1 MILPLLSPSSPL
13 SLFPLPK
20 VDRTGEYDELFSRET
35 LRRRC
40 VSWLGGAGA
49 GVYVGDWRS
58 CTIHQLLARNITAV
72 VTVMDEDEEST
83 ASRHAECL
91 QHELDTVYRNNVM
104 HRRHMVRDDVTWP
117 DLLRVLP
124 SIVADVD
131 QFLLEGRNVLIQCR
145 DESSGLATAVLTA
158 TLVTKRP
165 LPGARQW
172 FRSSDVTLALERH
185 PSLAGS
191 GGSSLKSDF
200 LSGLDV
206 LQTSLDKRRMQKSV
220 LGLREY
226 RRLMMPSAGPAGSK
240 ARIERTMKM
249 VENINDD
256 DAIAALT
263 PHVFPAALVK
273 PLAIARP
280 SPIRSKNN
288 EHRAS
293 RGHIGGDTLVSQPFS
308 KFSSYSGDDSHRN
321 RRGSGSDDS
330 SDDSGDDSGSSD
342 EGYGGAHRGYDSNSS
357 SPSRNS
363 NHAGHAGGGKG
374 RMAMMSPAG
383 GGLPPMSPM
392 RSPRS

>member
-1 MILPLLSPSSPL
+1 
-13 SLFPLPK
+13 
-20 VDRTGEYDELFSRET
+20 
-35 LRRRC
+35 

-58 CTIHQLLARNITAV
+58 CTIHHLLARNITAV
-72 VTVMDEDEEST
+72 VTVMDDNEEST
-83 ASRHAECL
+83 VSRHAECL

-124 SIVADVD
+124 PIVADVD
-131 QFLLEGRNVLIQCR
+131 QFLQEGRNVLIQCR

-165 LPGARQW
+165 LPSARQW

-191 GGSSLKSDF
+191 GGSSLKSDV
-200 LSGLDV
+200 LSGLGV
-206 LQTSLDKRRMQKSV
+206 LQTSLDARRMQKSV

-240 ARIERTMKM
+240 ARIERTMMMIK
-249 VENINDD
+249 NINDD

-288 EHRAS
+288 NHRH
-293 RGHIGGDTLVSQPFS
+293 R
-308 KFSSYSGDDSHRN
+308 GDDSHSG
-321 RRGSGSDDS
+321 RRGGGSGGSDGSSDGSGDGSGDDS
-330 SDDSGDDSGSSD
+330 SDDSGSSG
-342 EGYGGAHRGYDSNSS
+342 HTGYDSNSS

-363 NHAGHAGGGKG
+363 SHAGGGKG
-374 RMAMMSPAG
+374 RMAMMSSAG

-392 RSPRS
+392 RSPKP